1 MMAKKNSITSICIG
15 GFDGMH
21 IAHQTLFSNLTKNG
35 AIVVIETGYAN
46 LTPKTAREA
55 FTHCPIYYYELQSIK
70 HLNGTQF
77 IALLKEEFPNIRKI
91 VVGFDFCFGQ
101 NRKYTTHHLKEMFE
115 GEVVVINEISINNIA
130 VHSRIIRDYITQG
143 DFNTANTL
151 LGRKYTIKGVHI
163 QGQGLG
169 SKAFV
174 PTINLEAKAYLL
186 PQQGVYAT
194 KTCID
199 GIKYP
204 SVSFIGNRKT
214 TDNSFAIETHLLN
227 IEHIEIQKKEI
238 ELKFFKQIRQ
248 NEKFDSYEAL
258 KKRIDLDI
266 VEVKNYFNLINNSI
280 Q

>member
-1 MMAKKNSITSICIG
+1 MPYKKNITSICIG

-21 IAHQTLFSNLTKNG
+21 MAHQTLFSNLTKNG

-46 LTPKTAREA
+46 LTPKTAREELTP
-55 FTHCPIYYYELQSIK
+55 FPIYYYELEHIK
-70 HLNGTQF
+70 HLSGEQF

-101 NRKYTTHHLKEMFE
+101 NRKYNTEDLKALFSA
-115 GEVVVINEISINNIA
+115 EVVVINEIRINNIA
-130 VHSRIIRDYITQG
+130 VHSRVIREFIAQG
-143 DFNTANTL
+143 DVNTANTL
-151 LGRKYTIKGVHI
+151 LGRKYKIKGMHI

-169 SKAFV
+169 AKAFV
-174 PTINLEAKAYLL
+174 PTINLAQQNYLL

-194 KTCID
+194 KTLID
-199 GIKYP
+199 DKSYY
-204 SVSFIGNRKT
+204 SVSFIGHRQT

-248 NEKFDSYEAL
+248 NEKFESYEAL
-258 KKRIDLDI
+258 KNRIDLDI
-266 VEVKNYFNLINNSI
+266 VEAKNYFNLINNSI